1 MCRAFRPRFYR
12 GPRNDQ
18 VARIRNRKLTWL
30 DILRECYG
38 LVECAALA
46 KHVNAGQESV
56 LGNCGRRF
64 LLSLVRRLYE
74 VDVSRRVHGET
85 QDASSVGT
93 CLGEVISGC
102 HTSIWVHLLIKRE
115 IAFIEGILH
124 RIISERRSEEH
135 TSELQSRFDLVC

>member
-46 KHVNAGQESV
+46 KHVNAGEESV

-64 LLSLVRRLYE
+64 LLSLVRGRYE
-74 VDVSRRVHGET
+74 VVVCSGFLGET
-85 QDASSVGT
+85 QAASSVGS
-93 CLGEVISGC
+93 CLGEVI
-102 HTSIWVHLLIKRE
+102 
-115 IAFIEGILH
+115 
-124 RIISERRSEEH
+124 
-135 TSELQSRFDLVC
+135 